1 MGHDM
6 ICWSRFLPQSIS
18 SLLHLLFSLVDRAQD
33 SCISPTSFI
42 IQVVY
47 EKGGLH
53 LLFYLEYYSLIRKK
67 YALYWQLFEFAW
79 FPCKK
84 SLVQTL
90 PNLCYGPKKLK
101 NSTWKT
107 IPFLNLILFS
117 EQSLHKSWADW
128 IQKKSY
134 IYYYTLIRSL

>member
-53 LLFYLEYYSLIRKK
+53 LLFYLEYSLIRKK
-67 YALYWQLFEFAW
+67 YALYWQLFEFAC
-79 FPCKK
+79 FPCKR
-84 SLVQTL
+84 SPVQTL
-90 PNLCYGPKKLK
+90 PNLCYGPKNLK

-107 IPFLNLILFS
+107 IGTFFWILYYFFQS
-117 EQSLHKSWADW
+117 RVYIRAEQTRYKRSH
-128 IQKKSY
+128 
-134 IYYYTLIRSL
+134 IYTTTP

>member
-1 MGHDM
+1 MLYKTTVLYGHVVIQPCYTYKNCTEFKSTLMGHDM

-53 LLFYLEYYSLIRKK
+53 LLFYLEYSLVRKK
-67 YALYWQLFEFAW
+67 YALYWQLFEFAC
-79 FPCKK
+79 FPCKR
-84 SLVQTL
+84 SPVQTL

-101 NSTWKT
+101 NST
-107 IPFLNLILFS
+107 
-117 EQSLHKSWADW
+117 
-128 IQKKSY
+128 
-134 IYYYTLIRSL
+134 

>member
-1 MGHDM
+1 MLYKTTVLYSHVVVIQPCYTYKNCTEFKSTLMGHDM

-53 LLFYLEYYSLIRKK
+53 LLFYLEYSLVRKK
-67 YALYWQLFEFAW
+67 YALNWQLFEFAC
-79 FPCKK
+79 FPCKR
-84 SLVQTL
+84 SPVQTL

-101 NSTWKT
+101 NST
-107 IPFLNLILFS
+107 
-117 EQSLHKSWADW
+117 
-128 IQKKSY
+128 
-134 IYYYTLIRSL
+134 